1 MVLQQGAALGVM
13 SVVPVDQ
20 GIEGPASTSRA
31 CGLNLFGQDVPHVP
45 HVNTACVAKR
55 YAGRMAQFV
64 TRLEDRLA
72 EEVDAMV
79 ADGAVANRSEA
90 VRLGLER
97 LVDRHRRGQI
107 GAEIAEGYRR
117 QPQTDE
123 ELGGLDR
130 ATRALVAE
138 EPW

>member
-1 MVLQQGAALGVM
+1 
-13 SVVPVDQ
+13 
-20 GIEGPASTSRA
+20 
-31 CGLNLFGQDVPHVP
+31 
-45 HVNTACVAKR
+45 
-55 YAGRMAQFV
+55 MAQFV
-64 TRLEDRLA
+64 TRLDDRLV

-97 LVDRHRRGQI
+97 LIDQHRRFQI
-107 GAEIAEGYRR
+107 GEEIAEGYRR

-123 ELGGLDR
+123 ELAGLGR
-130 ATRALVAE
+130 ATHALVEE